1 MMQRKET
8 PEHQVRS
15 HCSHTNK
22 CSIVHNE
29 LLSLE
34 IVVIVSKRVCE
45 TVVLPHLGNLD
56 FQDSPDL
63 LLTQEDKLLLFLV
76 ILLVQ
81 KTQVD
86 LIILCL
92 LSVQDTL

>member
-15 HCSHTNK
+15 HSSHTYK
-22 CSIVHNE
+22 CSVVHNE
-29 LLSLE
+29 LLSPG

-45 TVVLPHLGNLD
+45 TVLLPHLGNLD
-56 FQDSPDL
+56 FQDNPDL

-76 ILLVQ
+76 ILLDQ
-81 KTQVD
+81 KAQVD
-86 LIILCL
+86 LTILCL
-92 LSVQDTL
+92 LLVQDTL